1 MSFSFRELLDT
12 TNTWKDRHSKR
23 WKFNLSLKSKVS
35 CQCPLECPRGFQ
47 VHDRSLSQLVTQ
59 FIMRSVVLSFE
70 MFTGSVIDIF
80 FSQKESL
87 LAVTHFT
94 IEGKVCC

>member
-1 MSFSFRELLDT
+1 MSPG
-12 TNTWKDRHSKR
+12 
-23 WKFNLSLKSKVS
+23 VS
-35 CQCPLECPRGFQ
+35 SWIPGPWS
-47 VHDRSLSQLVTQ
+47 VIVTIGHAI
-59 FIMRSVVLSFE
+59 IMRSVVLSFE

-94 IEGKVCC
+94 IEGKVCCWK

>member
-1 MSFSFRELLDT
+1 
-12 TNTWKDRHSKR
+12 
-23 WKFNLSLKSKVS
+23 
-35 CQCPLECPRGFQ
+35 
-47 VHDRSLSQLVTQ
+47 
-59 FIMRSVVLSFE
+59 MRNVVLSFE

-94 IEGKVCC
+94 IEEKVLLLKIVYVRLLLFMIYSFR

>member
-1 MSFSFRELLDT
+1 MIG
-12 TNTWKDRHSKR
+12 H
-23 WKFNLSLKSKVS
+23 
-35 CQCPLECPRGFQ
+35 C
-47 VHDRSLSQLVTQ
+47 HILVTQ

-87 LAVTHFT
+87 LAVTHLRLK
-94 IEGKVCC
+94 EKSCC

>member
-1 MSFSFRELLDT
+1 MS
-12 TNTWKDRHSKR
+12 
-23 WKFNLSLKSKVS
+23 
-35 CQCPLECPRGFQ
+35 PECPRGFQ

>member
-1 MSFSFRELLDT
+1 MDS
-12 TNTWKDRHSKR
+12 
-23 WKFNLSLKSKVS
+23 
-35 CQCPLECPRGFQ
+35 
-47 VHDRSLSQLVTQ
+47 RSMIGHCHILVTQ

-87 LAVTHFT
+87 LAVTHLRLK
-94 IEGKVCC
+94 EKSCC

>member
-70 MFTGSVIDIF
+70 MSTGLVR
-80 FSQKESL
+80 KN
-87 LAVTHFT
+87 H
-94 IEGKVCC
+94 C

>member
-1 MSFSFRELLDT
+1 
-12 TNTWKDRHSKR
+12 
-23 WKFNLSLKSKVS
+23 
-35 CQCPLECPRGFQ
+35 
-47 VHDRSLSQLVTQ
+47 
-59 FIMRSVVLSFE
+59 MRSVVLSFE

-94 IEGKVCC
+94 IEGKVLLLKIVYVRLLLFMIYSFR